1 MALSSHCSGAAESAQ
16 LVQEVQVVMLMGCK
30 LACSKQ
36 LYSLCSHWLSGELT
50 VSMNRCHPRA
60 AQPAKQAVHSMLSQ
74 PDAIS
79 GNCQNSVPYGQYINR
94 MLGAVPMQLPL
105 LQGCWRL
112 GWRLRSTQ

>member
-1 MALSSHCSGAAESAQ
+1 
-16 LVQEVQVVMLMGCK
+16 MGCK

-112 GWRLRSTQ
+112 GWRLRRVLRIILDCRPLLPVGLQLQVSLP